1 MCPGEASECEA
12 HMPQGRIDDGLVGD
26 IVVEVVSIDVVN
38 GFVASQLDCG
48 FSLFSLQLDLVGVDA
63 LHGLRDDRVLDGHVY
78 LQRNMRCTLSI
89 SLYVLA
95 ARSSMPLFRD
105 SIDGIYREEKA
116 VNQENLRIGHVY
128 QRQDGSRF
136 IVTGLVPG
144 YDHIG
149 YVQDISGMNQGTR
162 STEDSHTF
170 RDRGIVFDAS
180 SNMSHG
186 IISMFN

>member
-1 MCPGEASECEA
+1 M
-12 HMPQGRIDDGLVGD
+12 
-26 IVVEVVSIDVVN
+26 
-38 GFVASQLDCG
+38 
-48 FSLFSLQLDLVGVDA
+48 
-63 LHGLRDDRVLDGHVY
+63 
-78 LQRNMRCTLSI
+78 
-89 SLYVLA
+89 
-95 ARSSMPLFRD
+95 
-105 SIDGIYREEKA
+105 
-116 VNQENLRIGHVY
+116 NQEKLRIGHVY

-149 YVQDISGMNQGTR
+149 YVQDISGIHTGTR
-162 STEDSHTF
+162 TTEDSHTF

>member
-1 MCPGEASECEA
+1 M
-12 HMPQGRIDDGLVGD
+12 
-26 IVVEVVSIDVVN
+26 
-38 GFVASQLDCG
+38 
-48 FSLFSLQLDLVGVDA
+48 
-63 LHGLRDDRVLDGHVY
+63 
-78 LQRNMRCTLSI
+78 
-89 SLYVLA
+89 
-95 ARSSMPLFRD
+95 
-105 SIDGIYREEKA
+105 
-116 VNQENLRIGHVY
+116 NQEKLRIGHVY

-149 YVQDISGMNQGTR
+149 YVQDISGMNQGIR

>member
-1 MCPGEASECEA
+1 M
-12 HMPQGRIDDGLVGD
+12 
-26 IVVEVVSIDVVN
+26 
-38 GFVASQLDCG
+38 
-48 FSLFSLQLDLVGVDA
+48 
-63 LHGLRDDRVLDGHVY
+63 
-78 LQRNMRCTLSI
+78 
-89 SLYVLA
+89 
-95 ARSSMPLFRD
+95 
-105 SIDGIYREEKA
+105 
-116 VNQENLRIGHVY
+116 NQEKLHVGYVY

-136 IVTGLVPG
+136 IVTGLVSR

>member
-1 MCPGEASECEA
+1 MERSQTPVEMNVRRRVWQALPSDSSQFVDESGS
-12 HMPQGRIDDGLVGD
+12 GD
-26 IVVEVVSIDVVN
+26 IFSVAVV
-38 GFVASQLDCG
+38 
-48 FSLFSLQLDLVGVDA
+48 
-63 LHGLRDDRVLDGHVY
+63 H
-78 LQRNMRCTLSI
+78 
-89 SLYVLA
+89 
-95 ARSSMPLFRD
+95 
-105 SIDGIYREEKA
+105 
-116 VNQENLRIGHVY
+116 

-149 YVQDISGMNQGTR
+149 YVQDISGMNQGIR
-162 STEDSHTF
+162 STEDSYTF